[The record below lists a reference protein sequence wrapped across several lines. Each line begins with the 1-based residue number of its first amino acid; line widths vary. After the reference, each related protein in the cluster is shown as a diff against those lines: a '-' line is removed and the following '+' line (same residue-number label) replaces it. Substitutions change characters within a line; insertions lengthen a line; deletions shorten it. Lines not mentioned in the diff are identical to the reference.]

1 MFNLVLVGVLAIGY
15 EDLPVVDFDKS
26 SNVVIVKDTSSRSI
40 VLRRRALI
48 DLPVATINK
57 SVTIVSKATNRV
69 SKATN
74 RVRNIVTDQPILPRV
89 NSVIKNIVTPKK
101 SEGFSEVKVT
111 TSIST
116 DGLVKSNIAT
126 FNTEVI
132 YDQRKRIVGRNRF
145 RIFK

>member
-1 MFNLVLVGVLAIGY
+1 MFNVILVGVLAIGY

-40 VLRRRALI
+40 VLRRRALV

-57 SVTIVSKATNRV
+57 SVTIV

-89 NSVIKNIVTPKK
+89 NSVIKNIVIPKK
-101 SEGFSEVKVT
+101 AEGFSEVKVT
-111 TSIST
+111 TSTST
-116 DGLVKSNIAT
+116 DGLVKSNITT

-132 YDQRKRIVGRNRF
+132 YDQKKRIVGRNRF

>member
-1 MFNLVLVGVLAIGY
+1 MNMCDRQIFIQNG
-15 EDLPVVDFDKS
+15 K
-26 SNVVIVKDTSSRSI
+26 IVKDTSSRSI
-40 VLRRRALI
+40 VLRRRALV

-57 SVTIVSKATNRV
+57 SVTIV

-101 SEGFSEVKVT
+101 AEGFSEVKVT
-111 TSIST
+111 TSTST
-116 DGLVKSNIAT
+116 DGLVKSNITT

-132 YDQRKRIVGRNRF
+132 YDQKKRIVGRNRF

>member
-26 SNVVIVKDTSSRSI
+26 SNVVIVKDTSSRS
-40 VLRRRALI
+40 VAFRRRALV
-48 DLPVATINK
+48 DLPVAMISK
-57 SVTIVSKATNRV
+57 SVIVV

-74 RVRNIVTDQPILPRV
+74 RVRNIVADQPILPRV

-111 TSIST
+111 TSTST
-116 DGLVKSNIAT
+116 DGLMKSNIAT

-132 YDQRKRIVGRNRF
+132 YDQKKRIVGRSRF

>member
-15 EDLPVVDFDKS
+15 EDLPVVDFEKS
-26 SNVVIVKDTSSRSI
+26 SNVVIVKDTSSRS
-40 VLRRRALI
+40 VALRRRDLV
-48 DLPVATINK
+48 DLPVAMISK
-57 SVTIVSKATNRV
+57 SVIVV

-74 RVRNIVTDQPILPRV
+74 RVRNIVADQPIFPRV

-111 TSIST
+111 TSTST
-116 DGLVKSNIAT
+116 DGLMKSNIAT

-132 YDQRKRIVGRNRF
+132 YDQKKRIVGRSRF

>member
-40 VLRRRALI
+40 VLRRRALV

-57 SVTIVSKATNRV
+57 SVTIV

-101 SEGFSEVKVT
+101 AEGFSEVKVT
-111 TSIST
+111 TSTST
-116 DGLVKSNIAT
+116 DGLVKSNITT

-132 YDQRKRIVGRNRF
+132 YDQKKRIVGRNRF
-145 RIFK
+145 RIFKWKEFF

>member
-15 EDLPVVDFDKS
+15 EDLPVVDFEKS
-26 SNVVIVKDTSSRSI
+26 SNVVIVKDTSSRS
-40 VLRRRALI
+40 VALRRRDLV
-48 DLPVATINK
+48 DLPVAMISK
-57 SVTIVSKATNRV
+57 SVIVV

-74 RVRNIVTDQPILPRV
+74 RVRNIVADQPIFPRV

-111 TSIST
+111 TSTST
-116 DGLVKSNIAT
+116 DGLMKSNIAT

-132 YDQRKRIVGRNRF
+132 YDQKKRIVGRSRF
-145 RIFK
+145 RIFKWKEFF

>member
-40 VLRRRALI
+40 VLRRRALV

-57 SVTIVSKATNRV
+57 SVTIV

-101 SEGFSEVKVT
+101 AEGFSEVKVT
-111 TSIST
+111 TSTST
-116 DGLVKSNIAT
+116 DGLVKSNITT

-132 YDQRKRIVGRNRF
+132 YDQKKRIVGRNRF

>member
-15 EDLPVVDFDKS
+15 EDLPMVDFDKS
-26 SNVVIVKDTSSRSI
+26 SNVVIVKDTSSIS
-40 VLRRRALI
+40 VALRRRASV
-48 DLPVATINK
+48 DLPVAMISK
-57 SVTIVSKATNRV
+57 SVIVV

-74 RVRNIVTDQPILPRV
+74 RVRNIVADQPILPRV

-111 TSIST
+111 TSTST
-116 DGLVKSNIAT
+116 DGLMNSNIAT

-132 YDQRKRIVGRNRF
+132 YDQKKRIIGRNRF

>member
-40 VLRRRALI
+40 ILRRKALV

-57 SVTIVSKATNRV
+57 SVTIV

-101 SEGFSEVKVT
+101 VEGFSEVKVT
-111 TSIST
+111 TSTSA
-116 DGLVKSNIAT
+116 DGLVKSNITT

>member
-15 EDLPVVDFDKS
+15 EDVPVVDFEKS
-26 SNVVIVKDTSSRSI
+26 SNVVIVKDTSSRS
-40 VLRRRALI
+40 VALRRRDLV
-48 DLPVATINK
+48 DLPVAMISK
-57 SVTIVSKATNRV
+57 SVIVV

-74 RVRNIVTDQPILPRV
+74 RVRNIVADQPIFPRV

-111 TSIST
+111 TSTST
-116 DGLVKSNIAT
+116 DGLMKSNIAT

-132 YDQRKRIVGRNRF
+132 YDQKKRIVGRSRF
-145 RIFK
+145 RIFKWKEFF

>member
-40 VLRRRALI
+40 ILRRKALV

-69 SKATN
+69 
-74 RVRNIVTDQPILPRV
+74 RNIVADQPILPRL

-101 SEGFSEVKVT
+101 LEDFSEVKIT
-111 TSIST
+111 TSTST
-116 DGLVKSNIAT
+116 DGSMKSNIAT

-145 RIFK
+145 RILK